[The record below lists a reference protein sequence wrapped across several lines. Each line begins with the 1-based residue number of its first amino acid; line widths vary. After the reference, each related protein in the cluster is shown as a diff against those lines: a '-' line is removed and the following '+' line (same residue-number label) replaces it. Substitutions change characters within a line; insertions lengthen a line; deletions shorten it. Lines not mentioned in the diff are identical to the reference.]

1 MLWQNT
7 LLQHMLIQY
16 TLFLEQNIMHH
27 GSMLMDN
34 EIGVGEGDALQYVS
48 GDNCIVYELRWI
60 MI

>member
-1 MLWQNT
+1 
-7 LLQHMLIQY
+7 MLIQY

-48 GDNCIVYELRWI
+48 GG
-60 MI
+60 